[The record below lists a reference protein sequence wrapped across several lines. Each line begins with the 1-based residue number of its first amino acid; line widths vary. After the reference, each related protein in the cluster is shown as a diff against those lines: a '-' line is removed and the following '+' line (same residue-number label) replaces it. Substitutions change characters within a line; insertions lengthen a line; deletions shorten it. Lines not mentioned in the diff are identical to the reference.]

1 MKFSFLTLCAI
12 TMLAFTGA
20 RVSAQSY
27 SVNWYK
33 IAGGGG
39 TSTGGTF
46 SVSGTIGQ
54 PDASLTMTG
63 GSFSLTGG
71 FWSLIAVL
79 QTAGAP
85 SLTIAHSGP
94 NVTVS
99 WPDTGNFN
107 LQQNTSLQSGGW
119 VNSGYTISL
128 ANGTNSITFTATSGQ
143 LFFRLQQ

>member
-20 RVSAQSY
+20 PASAQSY

-63 GSFSLTGG
+63 GGFSLT
-71 FWSLIAVL
+71 I
-79 QTAGAP
+79 T
-85 SLTIAHSGP
+85 HSGP

-99 WPDTGNFN
+99 WPDTGAFN
-107 LQQNTSLQSGGW
+107 LQQNTILQSGGW
-119 VNSGYTISL
+119 VNSGYTVSL
-128 ANGTNSITFTATSGQ
+128 ANGTNSVTFTPTSGQ